1 MTNPLAV
8 SDKWTE
14 LFDRHTPVDAVYLD
28 FSKAFDS
35 VPHHCLLFKLKS
47 YRTGSSVLAWIKD
60 FPLGRHQRVGVN
72 GTYSDWVPVTSGVP
86 QGNALG
92 PVLFVIFIS
101 NLPDIV
107 NSLFQMYADD
117 RSFC

>member
-47 YRTGSSVLAWIKD
+47 YRTG
-60 FPLGRHQRVGVN
+60 
-72 GTYSDWVPVTSGVP
+72 
-86 QGNALG
+86 
-92 PVLFVIFIS
+92 
-101 NLPDIV
+101 
-107 NSLFQMYADD
+107 
-117 RSFC
+117 